1 MPDLQEA
8 RCSNH
13 SQREAVAC
21 CPGCRRFFCRECIT
35 EHEHRVLCAACLRAL
50 TPNVAAADSGR
61 RADLG
66 LSLGAVAGALMLWVL
81 FHLTGQALLLVP
93 SSFHE
98 GTGWEALWQ
107 GLL

>member
-1 MPDLQEA
+1 MSHLPEA

-50 TPNVAAADSGR
+50 TPGATAETGR
-61 RADLG
+61 RAGLG
-66 LSLGAVAGALMLWVL
+66 LSLGAGAGVFVLWVL
-81 FHLTGQALLLVP
+81 FYLTGQALLLVP

-107 GLL
+107 GLQ